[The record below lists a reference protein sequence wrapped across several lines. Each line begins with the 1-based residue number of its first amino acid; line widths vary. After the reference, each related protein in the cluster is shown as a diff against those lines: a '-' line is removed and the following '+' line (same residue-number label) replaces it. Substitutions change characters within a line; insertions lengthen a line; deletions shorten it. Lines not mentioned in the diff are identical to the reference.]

1 MYITAMVRVRPETA
15 LEIIKKEMELSYS
28 WKEKTKQYSF
38 VQGIENPFLFWE
50 RNKKILSQSTSNY
63 IPIWNKST

>member
-38 VQGIENPFLFWE
+38 FQGIETSIPFLG
-50 RNKKILSQSTSNY
+50 KKQKVLRSIDF
-63 IPIWNKST
+63 K